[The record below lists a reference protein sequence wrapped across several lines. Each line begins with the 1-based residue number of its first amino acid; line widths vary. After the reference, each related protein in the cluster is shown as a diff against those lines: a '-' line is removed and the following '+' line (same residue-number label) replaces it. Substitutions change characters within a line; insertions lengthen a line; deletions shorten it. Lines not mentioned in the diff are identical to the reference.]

1 MPMAVHLGTQWSGD
15 RRARPPRSQTD
26 RLGETFK
33 HTISSARDK
42 RARVDSARMPSSP
55 KERVEQEWTQSVAA
69 AKASAPYRGG
79 ETTTMTQNRGS
90 LTPTAQIRHS
100 EAEGWRVAARW
111 PDGHVEDIAGF
122 KSELEANDWIA
133 DHFQEWLEIR
143 KNNDQHSARQPGGC

>member
-1 MPMAVHLGTQWSGD
+1 MDT
-15 RRARPPRSQTD
+15 
-26 RLGETFK
+26 
-33 HTISSARDK
+33 K
-42 RARVDSARMPSSP
+42 RCCRKNKNGHKALLP
-55 KERVEQEWTQSVAA
+55 Q
-69 AKASAPYRGG
+69 KASAPYRGG

-133 DHFQEWLEIR
+133 DHFQEWLEMR